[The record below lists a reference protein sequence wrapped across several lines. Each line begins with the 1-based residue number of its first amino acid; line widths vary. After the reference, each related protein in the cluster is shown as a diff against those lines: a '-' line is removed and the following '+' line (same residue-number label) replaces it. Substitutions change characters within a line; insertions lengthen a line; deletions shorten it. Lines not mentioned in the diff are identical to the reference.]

1 MGLGLSRKR
10 KTKSAKV
17 IHKFVKQRVK
27 EKKILNDQVERL
39 DSQLQNDSIDQ
50 HTYERLRDLLEI
62 NFVKQRDTALE
73 KAFQKI

>member
-27 EKKILNDQVERL
+27 EKKILNNQVERL

-62 NFVKQRDTALE
+62 NFIKQRDTALE